1 MERVALGQAK
11 ARTLMWN
18 VFIAVLKPCE
28 LYGDGGSRHV
38 VFLLCGREDCQRTVV
53 AQGLK

>member
-28 LYGDGGSRHV
+28 LYGEGESRHV
-38 VFLLCGREDCQRTVV
+38 VFLLCGREDCPRTVV